1 MKSKL
6 GNWESKTLNGRKK
19 MPSPKNP
26 ELELLRDKV
35 DRYYKDAY
43 GKQKK
48 GQMVN
53 YVVPEQI
60 KKAERHDFV

>member
-1 MKSKL
+1 
-6 GNWESKTLNGRKK
+6 
-19 MPSPKNP
+19 MPSPRNP
-26 ELELLRDKV
+26 ELEQLRDKV
-35 DRYYKDAY
+35 DRYYKDAQ

-53 YVVPEQI
+53 YVAPEQI